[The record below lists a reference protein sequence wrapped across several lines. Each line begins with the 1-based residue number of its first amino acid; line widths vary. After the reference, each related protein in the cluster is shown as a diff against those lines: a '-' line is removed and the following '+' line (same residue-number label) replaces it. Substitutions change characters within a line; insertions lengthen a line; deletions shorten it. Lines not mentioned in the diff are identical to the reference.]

1 MDIYYKRIIQIN
13 AIRIEHQQLDCRVIW
28 ANVTVFIFGMSN
40 PGRKYFHIQS
50 FFCLYSYEIICLI
63 F

>member
-1 MDIYYKRIIQIN
+1 
-13 AIRIEHQQLDCRVIW
+13 
-28 ANVTVFIFGMSN
+28 MSN